1 MATGYQNAGTDTPSP
16 CRLIRPS
23 TTITYH
29 HPLNRE
35 QLATPYN
42 SDPVDR
48 NRDTYAYSLPPNA
61 KLFSLSMSDVDFGH
75 FIHGRPKYTASVANS
90 VSETTVGWEQAFTGG
105 SAAVAVSAV
114 AGSNATVTSD
124 ADTTEDGYQVSLAE
138 GKNVVTIT
146 VTAPNGTDTYA
157 YEVAVTRASG

>member
-1 MATGYQNAGTDTPSP
+1 M
-16 CRLIRPS
+16 
-23 TTITYH
+23 
-29 HPLNRE
+29 
-35 QLATPYN
+35 ATPYN

-48 NRDTYAYSLPPNA
+48 NRGTYAYSLPPNA

-114 AGSNATVTSD
+114 AGSNAAVTSDAVTSDAVTSDAVTSD